1 MGGVVRSYFTQEDNE
16 GTQGGAYG
24 QKESS
29 MILGCSLYIIMCSL
43 TFKLMNIAIVIMPS
57 ASNKHGWLYYHSVK
71 VLDMIGL
78 KLSALNQIKLSS
90 RA

>member
-1 MGGVVRSYFTQEDNE
+1 MGGVVRIKY
-16 GTQGGAYG
+16 
-24 QKESS
+24 
-29 MILGCSLYIIMCSL
+29 SLFGFFIFFLPFVSDMYDCRYIIMCSL